1 MKKSTIYRCAV
12 AVLTAGAMANPVYAA
27 NVGTWSIPGGRAV
40 VIGGS
45 SLGDLRDMLGQL
57 QGNPGGSCQG
67 GSSFGGW
74 GGSCQGGSSSGG
86 WEDSCQGGSSSGGW
100 GNSCQGGTSSGGWGN
115 NCPDSDSFGNCFPG
129 TGNPDND
136 SDCWNRPIIPDKPI
150 VPDKPETPDKPEV
163 PDKPETPDKPEVP
176 DKPIIPDEPEIPDLD
191 GGQDA
196 YAAEV
201 VRLVNEERAKAGLP
215 SLNVHT
221 KAESAALLRAKEIE
235 RSFSHTRPN
244 GSNFSTVLSSA
255 GIRFQSAGENI
266 AYGQATPALV
276 MNDWMKSSGHRANIL
291 NTGFTSI
298 AVGHYQNSAGVDYW
312 VQLFLR

>member
-57 QGNPGGSCQG
+57 QGSRGGSCAG
-67 GSSFGGW
+67 DSFSGDW
-74 GGSCQGGSSSGG
+74 GGSCLGGSSSGG
-86 WEDSCQGGSSSGGW
+86 LGGSCLGG
-100 GNSCQGGTSSGGWGN
+100 SSSGGWGN
-115 NCPDSDSFGNCFPG
+115 NCPDSDSFGGCFPG
-129 TGNPDND
+129 TGNTDND
-136 SDCWNRPIIPDKPI
+136 SDCWNRPVIPNKPI
-150 VPDKPETPDKPEV
+150 VPDKPETSEKPEIPDRPEV
-163 PDKPETPDKPEVP
+163 PDKPVV
-176 DKPIIPDEPEIPDLD
+176 PDEPEIPDLD
-191 GGQDA
+191 GGQDS

-266 AYGQATPALV
+266 AYGQITPALV

-312 VQLFLR
+312 VQLFLK